1 MNGVNSFEAHMVTI
15 NAKEEALS
23 GFTSW
28 EPTLCV
34 AGLQMLILSFA
45 FFGSRVAQPLLRN
58 CSRTHRQILLTQG
71 CLCQGQKWQILIHF
85 RHIISMRAAF
95 WCFPKSLLAI
105 QMRYYHIQDHFEPKK
120 NIFVCFWK
128 AKIHSFN
135 QKNVLFIKVF
145 SIIIYNSS
153 IIHD

>member
-34 AGLQMLILSFA
+34 AGLQMLILSFP

-71 CLCQGQKWQILIHF
+71 CLCEGQKWQILIHF
-85 RHIISMRAAF
+85 CHIISMRALF
-95 WCFPKSLLAI
+95 WCFPKSLLAVK
-105 QMRYYHIQDHFEPKK
+105 MRYYHKQDHIYTKITF
-120 NIFVCFWK
+120 FFFWK
-128 AKIHSFN
+128 ARVHSFD
-135 QKNVLFIKVF
+135 QKNFLFI
-145 SIIIYNSS
+145 III
-153 IIHD
+153 HH